1 MYKSQFNKGPFN
13 IKYEP
18 CIPIHF
24 QPPKEQPL
32 EQLKSL
38 KKIFFSGPF
47 KPNNDECKP
56 IHFQPPKE
64 TPPSIKIKKRWNPAG
79 VKSKIL
85 FNFEM
90 LNNNII

>member
-18 CIPIHF
+18 CNPIHF

-32 EQLKSL
+32 EQPNPQ

-85 FNFEM
+85 FNLEM